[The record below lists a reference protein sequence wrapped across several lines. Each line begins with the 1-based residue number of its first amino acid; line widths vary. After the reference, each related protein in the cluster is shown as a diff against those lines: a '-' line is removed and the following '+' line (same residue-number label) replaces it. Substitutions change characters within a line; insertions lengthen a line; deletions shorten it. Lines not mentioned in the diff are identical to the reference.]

1 MTRAPTASQEIV
13 TWPELK
19 LVDVRIRG
27 CFPPDAAHEATW
39 ATRRAIQSLNAG
51 PGQHI
56 TLYDMTDAAPSPRE
70 TVELIRM
77 GFANPVYKPLWARK
91 VAFCARSLLV
101 RRQIERLREV
111 RPDIGVFDTREAAL
125 AFLTTV

>member
-1 MTRAPTASQEIV
+1 
-13 TWPELK
+13 
-19 LVDVRIRG
+19 
-27 CFPPDAAHEATW
+27 
-39 ATRRAIQSLNAG
+39 
-51 PGQHI
+51 
-56 TLYDMTDAAPSPRE
+56 
-70 TVELIRM
+70 M

-125 AFLTTV
+125 AFLTAV